1 MSKRPQD
8 SPGLDQAIHR
18 HRDQAIYHRGRVR
31 AAAISA
37 LNAWDYL
44 DRLRGRSQW
53 PMTDDD
59 RTNAHAAAWHRAADA
74 ATEDLHDAL
83 DALVDATEAEALALD
98 ALAAAKA
105 DRDVEEVSTPRDS

>member
-44 DRLRGRSQW
+44 DRLRRRSQW

-59 RTNAHAAAWHRAADA
+59 RTNAHAADA

-83 DALVDATEAEALALD
+83 DALVDAAEADAAEAEADALD

-105 DRDVEEVSTPRDS
+105 DRDAEGGSSPRDS